1 MGVSPRIYLPHPF
14 CAASHR
20 RKKTW
25 QGFSMSPVLA
35 SNRKDPGHGS
45 VTGSFNSFWDGF
57 CRFTVKARFWRMV
70 TKRKSDLDLIQD
82 FRDGNQCSF
91 EELLT
96 RYSSKVLSLAS
107 RLTRNPEDAEEV
119 LQDVFVT
126 VHRKIA
132 GFEGKSSF
140 SSWLYRVTVNAAFMK
155 LRKRR
160 QDQSL
165 SLEDIVQQPHAI
177 PALKSPENT
186 YVDAQSIRNEMLEA
200 LETAIRRLPDDYR
213 PVFILRDVDGLTSRE
228 VGKILD
234 LTVPAVKSRLHRSRL
249 MLRRRLNRF
258 FDEQR
263 AQNNNDDLDLALT
276 SGE

>member
-1 MGVSPRIYLPHPF
+1 MV
-14 CAASHR
+14 A
-20 RKKTW
+20 KK
-25 QGFSMSPVLA
+25 
-35 SNRKDPGHGS
+35 
-45 VTGSFNSFWDGF
+45 
-57 CRFTVKARFWRMV
+57 
-70 TKRKSDLDLIQD
+70 KSDLDLIREFQSGD
-82 FRDGNQCSF
+82 QSSF
-91 EELLT
+91 EELLS
-96 RYSSKVLSLAS
+96 RYSNKVFSLAS

-160 QDQSL
+160 QDL
-165 SLEDIVQQPHAI
+165 SVPLEDIIQQPHSVA
-177 PALKSPENT
+177 ALKSPET
-186 YVDAQSIRNEMLEA
+186 AFVDAQSIRNQMLEA
-200 LETAIRRLPDDYR
+200 LESAIRKLPDDYR

-228 VGKILD
+228 VSKILD

-249 MLRRRLNRF
+249 MLRRRLTRF

-263 AQNNNDDLDLALT
+263 VHNQADDLDLALT